1 MSRLSLNDVEWGEFR
16 LEELFEI
23 KIGQNID
30 GNKIDKQGGSTPY
43 ITRKESNNGLDG
55 FIEAEQEKRN
65 EAFPVITIG
74 NETAEPFVQTY
85 PFFTGTKVNILEP
98 KEKLSESCLKFVAT
112 CIRQHKSKYSYSFT
126 ANSTRLKKQNIL
138 LPLDNSKPNYQFMED
153 YIKQEQKI
161 IAQKVIDYYKQQIL
175 EEGFELVGLTDV
187 EWGEIPLKKLFHF
200 QRGNQNNMAS
210 LIPGNTPLVSAKKVD
225 NGYKSFVQKNQKPL
239 FEGNIITLN
248 NDGDGGVGIAYYQPH
263 LMALDTH
270 VTALIPKEARTKS
283 ELLFL
288 ATVIT
293 LQRGKFSHGYSL
305 NNNRIVNQKIMIPMD
320 KNGNPHWEY
329 MSKFMKKIEAV
340 NINKVLSYIYIY
352 ELAVRMGR
360 EMDTLQDKEWKEFWL
375 EDVVSIHSGVR
386 LTKTDQISGPVPF
399 VGSSDSNNGVTGFIS
414 NTNRSLDRN
423 VLGVNY
429 NGSVVENFYHPYFC
443 IFSDDVKR
451 IHWLERANGNK
462 YTYLFLKEMIL
473 KQREKYAYGYKFNAG
488 RMARQKIM
496 LPIDRNDKPDY
507 EYMKN
512 YMLIKMIKEQKQV
525 IDYFRDNG

>member
-1 MSRLSLNDVEWGEFR
+1 MSRLSLKDVEWGEFR

-161 IAQKVIDYYKQQIL
+161 IAQKVIDYYEQQIL

-187 EWGEIPLKKLFHF
+187 EWRTFKFNEIFREIKRGKRLKKADHVE
-200 QRGNQNNMAS
+200 GD
-210 LIPGNTPLVSAKKVD
+210 IPYVS
-225 NGYKSFVQKNQKPL
+225 S
-239 FEGNIITLN
+239 T
-248 NDGDGGVGIAYYQPH
+248 
-263 LMALDTH
+263 
-270 VTALIPKEARTKS
+270 
-283 ELLFL
+283 
-288 ATVIT
+288 
-293 LQRGKFSHGYSL
+293 SL
-305 NNNRIVNQKIMIPMD
+305 NNGVDAFIGNQEGVRTFQNNLTIANSGSVGSTFYHQYEYVASDHVTGLTIENADKYIYLFMAVIVKRLEEKYSFNREINDKRIQKETLILPVD
-320 KNGNPHWEY
+320 KKGNPHWEY
-329 MSKFMKKIEAV
+329 MRKFMQKIEAV
-340 NINKVLSYIYIY
+340 NINKALSYIYIY
-352 ELAVRMGR
+352 ELAIRMER
-360 EMDTLQDKEWKEFWL
+360 KMDTLQDKEWKEFWL
-375 EDVVSIHSGVR
+375 EDIVSIHSGVR
-386 LTKTDQISGPVPF
+386 LTRADQKPGPIPF
-399 VGSSDSNNGVTGFIS
+399 VGSSDSDNGVTGFIS
-414 NTNRSLDRN
+414 NTNQSLDKN

-429 NGSVVENFYHPYFC
+429 NGSVVENFYHHYFC